1 MPASSRSAVRR
12 AAMAWRTARS
22 PSPRLTSWL
31 MPHTKGPAVAMH
43 FARSA
48 SEIAMAFSGGLLKE
62 TNPRSISR

>member
-1 MPASSRSAVRR
+1 
-12 AAMAWRTARS
+12 MACRTARS

-48 SEIAMAFSGGLLKE
+48 SEMAIAFSGGLLKE
-62 TNPRSISR
+62 TNPRSIPR